1 MEANTKSIIDRIW
14 TNFWEGGVTNPLT
27 VIEQITYLLFVKGL
41 DEIEISHERNDVMLG
56 IKSKRIFDEEHQ
68 CCRWSN
74 FKNYSA
80 EKMFKVMQ
88 EEVFPF
94 IKGLGNDKE
103 KESNYAKYM
112 EDAIF
117 IIPTPIMLQK
127 VVTAMD
133 KLEMNDRDTKGDVYE
148 YLLSKL
154 SQAGVNGQF
163 RTPRHIIKMIVELM
177 KPTPEDI
184 IVDPACG
191 TAGFLVEAGEYLRR
205 NKKDL
210 FLSENLNEHFN
221 NTMFYGF
228 DMDRTMLRIGAM
240 NLMQHGIENPNIS
253 YKDSLSEDNED
264 NGRYTLVLANPP
276 FKGSI
281 DAERTSKDLLAVTK
295 TKKTELLFLALFL
308 RSLKI
313 GGRCASIVPDGVLF
327 GSSNA
332 HKAIRKEIIE
342 NHKLEAIISMPSGVF
357 KPYAGV
363 STAIMIFT
371 KTTQGGT
378 DKVWFYDMT
387 ADGFS
392 LDDQR
397 QPVTENDIPDII
409 NRFNNRE
416 SDKEQKRARTE
427 KSFFVS
433 KEEIAEN
440 DYDLSINKY
449 KEIVIEKKEYEKPN
463 IILKRVVEMEAEIQ
477 KNLKELEEIL

>member
-1 MEANTKSIIDRIW
+1 MEQETKSIIDRIW

-27 VIEQITYLLFVKGL
+27 VIEQITYLLFIKGL
-41 DEIEISHERNDVMLG
+41 DDIDIAHEKSDHMLG
-56 IKSKRIFDEEHQ
+56 IKTKRIFDEKHQ
-68 CCRWSN
+68 ECRWSI
-74 FKNYSA
+74 FKNYPA
-80 EKMFKVMQ
+80 EKMYRIVG
-88 EEVFPF
+88 EDVFPF
-94 IKGLGNDKE
+94 IKSL
-103 KESNYAKYM
+103 SNNKNSGYAKYM
-112 EDAIF
+112 DDAIF
-117 IIPTPIMLQK
+117 IIPTPIMLQR
-127 VVTAMD
+127 VVTAID
-133 KLEMNDRDTKGDVYE
+133 KLKMKDRDTKGDVYE

-154 SQAGVNGQF
+154 STAGTNGQF
-163 RTPRHIIKMIVELM
+163 RTPRHIIKMMVELM

-184 IVDPACG
+184 IVDPASG
-191 TAGFLVEAGEYLRR
+191 SAGFLVEAGEYLRNNR
-205 NKKDL
+205 NDL
-210 FLSENLNEHFN
+210 FLTENLKEHFN

-264 NGRYTLVLANPP
+264 NSKYTLVLANPP

-281 DAERTSKDLLAVTK
+281 DSERTSKDLLNVTK

-308 RSLKI
+308 RILRT
-313 GGRCASIVPDGVLF
+313 GGRAASIVPDGVLF

-342 NHKLEAIISMPSGVF
+342 KHKLEAIISMPSGVF

-371 KTTQGGT
+371 KTGDGGT

-397 QPVTENDIPDII
+397 QPVKENDIPDIVK
-409 NRFNNRE
+409 RFNNRN
-416 SDKEQKRARTE
+416 SKEEQERARIE
-427 KSFFVS
+427 KSFFVPK
-433 KEEIAEN
+433 KEIVEN

-449 KEIVIEKKEYEKPN
+449 KEIIVEKKEYEDPKV
-463 IILKRVVEMEAEIQ
+463 ILKRVIDMENELQ
-477 KNLKELEEIL
+477 HKLKELEELL

>member
-1 MEANTKSIIDRIW
+1 MEQETKSIIDRIW

-27 VIEQITYLLFVKGL
+27 VIEQITYLLFIKGL
-41 DEIEISHERNDVMLG
+41 DDIDIAHEKSDHMLG
-56 IKSKRIFDEEHQ
+56 IKTKRIFDEKHQ
-68 CCRWSN
+68 ECRWSI
-74 FKNYSA
+74 FKNYPA
-80 EKMFKVMQ
+80 EKMYKIVG
-88 EEVFPF
+88 EDVFPF
-94 IKGLGNDKE
+94 IKSL
-103 KESNYAKYM
+103 SNNKNSGYAKYM

-117 IIPTPIMLQK
+117 IIPTPIMLQR
-127 VVTAMD
+127 VVTAID
-133 KLEMNDRDTKGDVYE
+133 KLKMKDRDTKGDVYE

-154 SQAGVNGQF
+154 STAGTNGQF
-163 RTPRHIIKMIVELM
+163 RTPRHIIRMMVELM

-184 IVDPACG
+184 IVDPAAG
-191 TAGFLVEAGEYLRR
+191 SAGFLVEAGEYLRNNR
-205 NKKDL
+205 NDL
-210 FLSENLNEHFN
+210 FLTENLKEHFN

-253 YKDSLSEDNED
+253 YKDSLSEDNKD
-264 NGRYTLVLANPP
+264 NSKYTLVLANPP

-281 DAERTSKDLLAVTK
+281 DSERTSKDLLNITK

-308 RSLKI
+308 RILRT
-313 GGRCASIVPDGVLF
+313 GGRAASIVPDGVLF

-342 NHKLEAIISMPSGVF
+342 KHKLEAVISMPSGVF

-371 KTTQGGT
+371 KTGDGGT

-397 QPVTENDIPDII
+397 QPVKENDIPDII
-409 NRFNNRE
+409 KRFNNRNSE
-416 SDKEQKRARTE
+416 EEQSRARTE
-427 KSFFVS
+427 KSFFVP
-433 KEEIAEN
+433 KEEIVEN

-449 KEIVIEKKEYEKPN
+449 KELIVEKKEYEDPKV
-463 IILKRVVEMEAEIQ
+463 ILKRVIDMENELQQ
-477 KNLKELEEIL
+477 KLKELEEML